1 MSVVNVNGSVA
12 EYFSL
17 LREMCGISPIAEKM
31 LNLLCALQQ
40 KPQLSFEAQK
50 VLLIYLSL
58 LEDGNTRIPL
68 DAERLYAKW
77 EQKWNGLVVQAES
90 RDALKS
96 FKRTEPYLAADTF
109 KPLIMSGVRDIAAGK
124 YTQIIGDNAT
134 PLRLQQT
141 PRCDYLISAKHFEDK
156 NHIENI
162 FKSGFFKESLLDG
175 AAVQLAKDF
184 VQGLLREGSPIHF
197 DDRQAEV
204 IARGVSQN
212 LIVTGGPGTGKT
224 TVIGFLLWKLFASDA
239 DYLNWDLYMAAPSG
253 KAADR
258 LAESMDDTLREISTA
273 ACDENPRFVE
283 KLAKASSYT
292 LHRLL
297 KYSVAKGGFTFNSGN
312 PLPEKAIYIIDEA
325 SMIDVSLFAAFLQA
339 LPPSGNFKLF
349 ILGDPNQLPSV
360 DAGAVLGN
368 ILEFDYNFV
377 VKLIRSNRFNDE
389 SRIGVLAGK
398 IQRGEEVAFE
408 AAPFNARATYWEER
422 DSVHLI
428 DLDQGQTLSR
438 REELRTVEN
447 LVRKWSLKFY
457 APLMD
462 LAEKVDPD
470 IPSECVTPE
479 QRSICEKLWD
489 AANQARI
496 LSAERRGNRGVET
509 LNQIVAETLTP
520 NSSTRFVGQI
530 LIFNRNQNEFKL
542 YNGDTGIVVKSNRH
556 EQYFLMLKKQS
567 KFVFYPLSYFAEDC
581 LEPSFAI
588 TIHKSQ
594 GSGYPNVMMF
604 LPTRKGHPLLN
615 RQILYTGIT
624 RTKKQSLTIVATP
637 ETFKAACE
645 TVIERDT
652 GIEL

>member
-17 LREMCGISPIAEKM
+17 LREMRGISPIAEKM

-90 RDALKS
+90 RDALKN

-141 PRCDYLISAKHFEDK
+141 SRCDYLISAKHLEDK

-258 LAESMDDTLREISTA
+258 LAESMDDTLHEISTA

-408 AAPFNARATYWEER
+408 AAPFNARATYWDER

-624 RTKKQSLTIVATP
+624 RTKKQSLSIVATP

>member
-1 MSVVNVNGSVA
+1 
-12 EYFSL
+12 
-17 LREMCGISPIAEKM
+17 
-31 LNLLCALQQ
+31 
-40 KPQLSFEAQK
+40 
-50 VLLIYLSL
+50 
-58 LEDGNTRIPL
+58 
-68 DAERLYAKW
+68 
-77 EQKWNGLVVQAES
+77 
-90 RDALKS
+90 
-96 FKRTEPYLAADTF
+96 
-109 KPLIMSGVRDIAAGK
+109 MSGVRDIAAGK

-141 PRCDYLISAKHFEDK
+141 PRCDYLISAKHLEDK

-175 AAVQLAKDF
+175 SAVQLAKDF

-258 LAESMDDTLREISTA
+258 LAESMDDTLHEISTA

-398 IQRGEEVAFE
+398 IQRGEEVAF
-408 AAPFNARATYWEER
+408 
-422 DSVHLI
+422 
-428 DLDQGQTLSR
+428 
-438 REELRTVEN
+438 
-447 LVRKWSLKFY
+447 
-457 APLMD
+457 
-462 LAEKVDPD
+462 
-470 IPSECVTPE
+470 
-479 QRSICEKLWD
+479 
-489 AANQARI
+489 
-496 LSAERRGNRGVET
+496 
-509 LNQIVAETLTP
+509 
-520 NSSTRFVGQI
+520 
-530 LIFNRNQNEFKL
+530 
-542 YNGDTGIVVKSNRH
+542 
-556 EQYFLMLKKQS
+556 
-567 KFVFYPLSYFAEDC
+567 
-581 LEPSFAI
+581 
-588 TIHKSQ
+588 
-594 GSGYPNVMMF
+594 
-604 LPTRKGHPLLN
+604 
-615 RQILYTGIT
+615 
-624 RTKKQSLTIVATP
+624 
-637 ETFKAACE
+637 
-645 TVIERDT
+645 
-652 GIEL
+652 

>member
-17 LREMCGISPIAEKM
+17 LREMRGISPIAEKM

-141 PRCDYLISAKHFEDK
+141 PRCDYLISAKHLEDK

-175 AAVQLAKDF
+175 SAVQLAKDF

-258 LAESMDDTLREISTA
+258 LAESMDDTLREISESVRS
-273 ACDENPRFVE
+273 ENPRFVE

-624 RTKKQSLTIVATP
+624 RTKKQSLSIIATP

>member
-17 LREMCGISPIAEKM
+17 LREMRGISPIAEKM

-141 PRCDYLISAKHFEDK
+141 PRCDYLISAKHLEDK

-479 QRSICEKLWD
+479 QRFICEKLWD

>member
-96 FKRTEPYLAADTF
+96 FKRTEPYLAADAF

-141 PRCDYLISAKHFEDK
+141 PRCDYLISAKHLEDK

-283 KLAKASSYT
+283 KLAKASGYT

-624 RTKKQSLTIVATP
+624 RTKKQSLSIIATP

>member
-17 LREMCGISPIAEKM
+17 LREMRGISPIAEKM

-50 VLLIYLSL
+50 VLLIYLTL

-141 PRCDYLISAKHFEDK
+141 PRCAYLISAKHLEDK

-224 TVIGFLLWKLFASDA
+224 TVIGFLLWKLFASDV

-258 LAESMDDTLREISTA
+258 LAESMDDTLREISESVRS
-273 ACDENPRFVE
+273 ENPRFVE
-283 KLAKASSYT
+283 KLVKASGYT

-398 IQRGEEVAFE
+398 IQRGEEVSFE

-479 QRSICEKLWD
+479 QRSICEKLWN

>member
-1 MSVVNVNGSVA
+1 MNLETANVNGSVV
-12 EYFSL
+12 EFYTL
-17 LREMCGISPIAEKM
+17 LREMRGISLVAEKM
-31 LNLLCALQQ
+31 HNLLCALQQ
-40 KPQLSFEAQK
+40 KPQLSFDAQK
-50 VLLIYLSL
+50 LLYVYLSL
-58 LEDGNTRIPL
+58 QEDGNTRIPL
-68 DAERLYAKW
+68 NAELLYSKW
-77 EQKWNGLVVQAES
+77 EQKWNGLVVQRQEPCPSAEVFLPII
-90 RDALKS
+90 RK
-96 FKRTEPYLAADTF
+96 
-109 KPLIMSGVRDIAAGK
+109 GVEDLVAGK
-124 YTQIIGDNAT
+124 YTQIIGEGAT

-141 PRCDYLISAKHFEDK
+141 PQCAYLISAKHLEDK
-156 NHIENI
+156 NHIESI
-162 FKSGFFKESLLDG
+162 FKSGFFKESPLDST
-175 AAVQLAKDF
+175 AIPQAKEF
-184 VQGLLREGSPIHF
+184 VHGLLREGSLIRF

-212 LIVTGGPGTGKT
+212 LIITGGPGTGKT

-239 DYLNWDLYMAAPSG
+239 DYLNWNLYMAAPSG

-258 LAESMDDTLREISTA
+258 LAESMDDTLREISA
-273 ACDENPRFVE
+273 AARDENPRFVE

-297 KYSVAKGGFTFNSGN
+297 KYSVSKGGFTFNSGN
-312 PLPEKAIYIIDEA
+312 PLPEKSIYIIDEA
-325 SMIDVSLFAAFLQA
+325 SMIDISLFAAFLQA

-368 ILEFDYNFV
+368 ILEFDRNFV
-377 VKLIRSNRFNDE
+377 VKLIRSNRFNDD
-389 SRIGVLAGK
+389 SKIGVLAGK

-408 AAPFNARATYWEER
+408 GVPFDAHAPYWEAT
-422 DSVHLI
+422 DSVHQL

-438 REELRTVEN
+438 KEELNAVES
-447 LVRKWSLKFY
+447 LVRKWTKKFY

-462 LAEKVDPD
+462 LASAVDPAM
-470 IPSECVTPE
+470 PSDKVTPE
-479 QRSICEKLWD
+479 QRAIREKLWSV
-489 AANQARI
+489 ANQARI

-509 LNQIVAETLTP
+509 LNRMVAEALGQ
-520 NSSTRFVGQI
+520 NASSRFVGQI

-542 YNGDTGIVVKSNRH
+542 YNGDTGIVVKSELH

-567 KFVFYPLSYFAEDC
+567 EYVFYPLSYFAEDC

-594 GSGYPNVMMF
+594 GSGYPNIMMF

-624 RTKKQSLTIVATP
+624 RTKKQSLTIIATP
-637 ETFKAACE
+637 KTFKSACE

>member
-1 MSVVNVNGSVA
+1 MNLETANVNGSVV
-12 EYFSL
+12 EFYTL
-17 LREMCGISPIAEKM
+17 LREMRGISLVAEKM
-31 LNLLCALQQ
+31 HNLLCALQQ
-40 KPQLSFEAQK
+40 KPQLSFDAQK
-50 VLLIYLSL
+50 LLYVYLSL
-58 LEDGNTRIPL
+58 QEDGNTRIPL
-68 DAERLYAKW
+68 NAELLYSKW
-77 EQKWNGLVVQAES
+77 EQKWNGLVVQRQEPCPSAEVFLPII
-90 RDALKS
+90 RK
-96 FKRTEPYLAADTF
+96 
-109 KPLIMSGVRDIAAGK
+109 GVEDLVAGK
-124 YTQIIGDNAT
+124 YTQIIGEGAT

-141 PRCDYLISAKHFEDK
+141 PQCAYLISAKHLEDK
-156 NHIENI
+156 NHIESI
-162 FKSGFFKESLLDG
+162 FKSGFFKESPLDST
-175 AAVQLAKDF
+175 AIPQAKEF
-184 VQGLLREGSPIHF
+184 VHGLLREGSPIRF

-212 LIVTGGPGTGKT
+212 LIITGGPGTGKT

-239 DYLNWDLYMAAPSG
+239 DYLNWNLYMAAPSG

-258 LAESMDDTLREISTA
+258 LAESMDDTLREISA
-273 ACDENPRFVE
+273 AARDKNPRFVE

-297 KYSVAKGGFTFNSGN
+297 KYSVSKGGFTFNSGN
-312 PLPEKAIYIIDEA
+312 PLPEKSIYIIDEA
-325 SMIDVSLFAAFLQA
+325 SMIDISLFAAFLQA

-368 ILEFDYNFV
+368 ILEFDRNFV
-377 VKLIRSNRFNDE
+377 VKLIRSNRFNDD
-389 SRIGVLAGK
+389 SKIGVLAGK

-408 AAPFNARATYWEER
+408 GVPFDAHAPYWEAT
-422 DSVHLI
+422 DSVHQL

-438 REELRTVEN
+438 KEELNAVES
-447 LVRKWSLKFY
+447 LVRKWTKKFY

-462 LAEKVDPD
+462 LANAVDPEM
-470 IPSECVTPE
+470 PSGEVTPE
-479 QRSICEKLWD
+479 QRAIREKLWSV
-489 AANQARI
+489 ANQARI

-509 LNQIVAETLTP
+509 LNRMVAEALGQ
-520 NSSTRFVGQI
+520 NASSRFVGQI

-542 YNGDTGIVVKSNRH
+542 YNGDTGIVVKSELH

-567 KFVFYPLSYFAEDC
+567 EYVFYPLSYFAEDC

-594 GSGYPNVMMF
+594 GSGYPNIMMF

-624 RTKKQSLTIVATP
+624 RTKKQSLTIIATP
-637 ETFKAACE
+637 KTFKSACE

>member
-1 MSVVNVNGSVA
+1 MNLETVNVNGSVV
-12 EYFSL
+12 EFYTL
-17 LREMCGISPIAEKM
+17 LREMRGISLIAEKM
-31 LNLLCALQQ
+31 HNLLCALQQ
-40 KPQLSFEAQK
+40 KPQLSFDAQK
-50 VLLIYLSL
+50 LLYIYLSL
-58 LEDGNTRIPL
+58 QEDGNTRIPL
-68 DAERLYAKW
+68 NAELLYSKW
-77 EQKWNGLVVQAES
+77 EQKWNGLVVQHQEPCPSAEVFLPII
-90 RDALKS
+90 RK
-96 FKRTEPYLAADTF
+96 
-109 KPLIMSGVRDIAAGK
+109 GVEDFVAGK
-124 YTQIIGDNAT
+124 YTQIIGEGAT

-141 PRCDYLISAKHFEDK
+141 PQCAYLISAKHLEDK

-162 FKSGFFKESLLDG
+162 FKSGFFKESPLDS
-175 AAVQLAKDF
+175 AAIPQAKEF
-184 VQGLLREGSPIHF
+184 VHGLLREGSPIRF

-212 LIVTGGPGTGKT
+212 LIITGGPGTGKT

-239 DYLNWDLYMAAPSG
+239 DYLNWNLYMAAPSG

-258 LAESMDDTLREISTA
+258 LAESMDDTLREISA
-273 ACDENPRFVE
+273 AARDENPRFVE

-297 KYSVAKGGFTFNSGN
+297 KYSVSKGGFTFNSGN
-312 PLPEKAIYIIDEA
+312 PLPEKSIYIIDEA
-325 SMIDVSLFAAFLQA
+325 SMIDISLFAAFLQA

-368 ILEFDYNFV
+368 ILEFDRNFV
-377 VKLIRSNRFNDE
+377 VKLIRSNRFNDD
-389 SRIGVLAGK
+389 SKIGVLAGK

-408 AAPFNARATYWEER
+408 GVPFDAHAPYWEAT
-422 DSVHLI
+422 DSVHQL

-438 REELRTVEN
+438 KEELNAVES
-447 LVRKWSLKFY
+447 LVRKWTKKFY

-462 LAEKVDPD
+462 LANAVDPEM
-470 IPSECVTPE
+470 PSDKVTPE
-479 QRSICEKLWD
+479 QRAIREKLWSVV
-489 AANQARI
+489 NQARI
-496 LSAERRGNRGVET
+496 LSAERHGNRGVET
-509 LNQIVAETLTP
+509 LNRMVAEALGQ
-520 NSSTRFVGQI
+520 NALSRFVGQI

-542 YNGDTGIVVKSNRH
+542 YTGDTGIVVKSELH

-567 KFVFYPLSYFAEDC
+567 EYVFYPLSYFAEDC

-594 GSGYPNVMMF
+594 GSGYPNIMMF

-624 RTKKQSLTIVATP
+624 RTKKQSLTIIATP
-637 ETFKAACE
+637 ETFKSACE
-645 TVIERDT
+645 TVTQRDT
-652 GIEL
+652 GIQL

>member
-17 LREMCGISPIAEKM
+17 LREMRGISPIAEKM

-141 PRCDYLISAKHFEDK
+141 PRCDYLISAKHLEDK

-162 FKSGFFKESLLDG
+162 FRSGFFKESLLDG

-258 LAESMDDTLREISTA
+258 LAESMDDTLHEISTA

-283 KLAKASSYT
+283 KLAKASGYT

-457 APLMD
+457 APLID

-624 RTKKQSLTIVATP
+624 RTKKQSLSIIATP

>member
-17 LREMCGISPIAEKM
+17 LREMRGISPIAEKM

-141 PRCDYLISAKHFEDK
+141 PRCDYLISAKHLEDK

-258 LAESMDDTLREISTA
+258 LAESMDDTLHEISTA

-438 REELRTVEN
+438 REELRAVEN

-624 RTKKQSLTIVATP
+624 RTKKQSLSIVATP

>member
-1 MSVVNVNGSVA
+1 MNLETANVNGSVV
-12 EYFSL
+12 EFYTL
-17 LREMCGISPIAEKM
+17 LREMRGISLVAEKM
-31 LNLLCALQQ
+31 HNLLCALQQ
-40 KPQLSFEAQK
+40 KPQLSFDAQK
-50 VLLIYLSL
+50 LLYVYLSL
-58 LEDGNTRIPL
+58 QEDGNTRIPL
-68 DAERLYAKW
+68 NAELLYSKW
-77 EQKWNGLVVQAES
+77 EQKWNGLVVQRQEPCPSAEVFLPII
-90 RDALKS
+90 RK
-96 FKRTEPYLAADTF
+96 
-109 KPLIMSGVRDIAAGK
+109 GVEDLVAGK
-124 YTQIIGDNAT
+124 YTQIIGEGAT

-141 PRCDYLISAKHFEDK
+141 PQCAYLISAKHLEDK
-156 NHIENI
+156 NHIESI
-162 FKSGFFKESLLDG
+162 FKSGFFKESPLDST
-175 AAVQLAKDF
+175 AIPQAKEF
-184 VQGLLREGSPIHF
+184 VHGLLREGSPIRF

-212 LIVTGGPGTGKT
+212 LIITGGPGTGKT

-239 DYLNWDLYMAAPSG
+239 DYLNWNLYMAAPSG

-258 LAESMDDTLREISTA
+258 LAESMDDTLREISA
-273 ACDENPRFVE
+273 AARDENPRFVE

-297 KYSVAKGGFTFNSGN
+297 KYSVSKGGFTFNSGN
-312 PLPEKAIYIIDEA
+312 PLPEKSIYIIDEA
-325 SMIDVSLFAAFLQA
+325 SMIDISLFAAFLQA

-368 ILEFDYNFV
+368 ILEFDRNFV
-377 VKLIRSNRFNDE
+377 VKLIRSNRFNDD
-389 SRIGVLAGK
+389 SKIGVLAGK

-408 AAPFNARATYWEER
+408 GVPFDAHAPYWEAT
-422 DSVHLI
+422 DSVHQL

-438 REELRTVEN
+438 KEELNAVES
-447 LVRKWSLKFY
+447 LVRKWTKKFY

-462 LAEKVDPD
+462 LASAVDPEM
-470 IPSECVTPE
+470 PSGEVTPE
-479 QRSICEKLWD
+479 QRAIREKLWSV
-489 AANQARI
+489 ANQARI

-509 LNQIVAETLTP
+509 LNRMVAEALGQ
-520 NSSTRFVGQI
+520 NASSRFVGQI

-542 YNGDTGIVVKSNRH
+542 YNGDTGIVVKSELH

-567 KFVFYPLSYFAEDC
+567 EYVFYPLSYFAEDC

-594 GSGYPNVMMF
+594 GSGYPNIMMF

-624 RTKKQSLTIVATP
+624 RTKKQSLTIIATP
-637 ETFKAACE
+637 KTFKSACE

>member
-17 LREMCGISPIAEKM
+17 LREMRGISPIAEKM

-68 DAERLYAKW
+68 NAERLYAKW

-141 PRCDYLISAKHFEDK
+141 PRCDYLISAKHLEDK

-258 LAESMDDTLREISTA
+258 LAESMDDTLHEISTA

-398 IQRGEEVAFE
+398 IQRGEEVSFE

-479 QRSICEKLWD
+479 QRSICEKLWN

>member
-17 LREMCGISPIAEKM
+17 LREMRGISPIAEKM

-141 PRCDYLISAKHFEDK
+141 PRCDYLISAKHLEDK

-175 AAVQLAKDF
+175 SAVQLAKDF
-184 VQGLLREGSPIHF
+184 VQGLLREGSSIHF

-624 RTKKQSLTIVATP
+624 RTKKQSLSIIATP

>member
-17 LREMCGISPIAEKM
+17 LREMRGISPIAEKM

-96 FKRTEPYLAADTF
+96 FKRTEPYLAADAF

-141 PRCDYLISAKHFEDK
+141 PRCDYLISAKHLEDK

-175 AAVQLAKDF
+175 SAVQLAKDF

-520 NSSTRFVGQI
+520 NSSTWFVGQI

-624 RTKKQSLTIVATP
+624 RTKKQSLSIVATP

>member
-17 LREMCGISPIAEKM
+17 LREMRGISPIAEKM

-77 EQKWNGLVVQAES
+77 VQKWNGLVVQAES

-141 PRCDYLISAKHFEDK
+141 PRCDYLISAKHLEDK

-175 AAVQLAKDF
+175 TAVQLAKDF
-184 VQGLLREGSPIHF
+184 VQGLLREGSSIHF

-457 APLMD
+457 VPLMD

-624 RTKKQSLTIVATP
+624 RTKKQSLTIVATS
-637 ETFKAACE
+637 ETFKAACG

>member
-17 LREMCGISPIAEKM
+17 LREMRGISPIAEKM

-141 PRCDYLISAKHFEDK
+141 PRCDYLISAKHLEDK

-479 QRSICEKLWD
+479 QRSICEKLWN

-624 RTKKQSLTIVATP
+624 RTKKQSLSIIATP

>member
-1 MSVVNVNGSVA
+1 MSVVNVNGPVA

-17 LREMCGISPIAEKM
+17 LREMRGISPIAEKM

-68 DAERLYAKW
+68 NAEMLYAKW

-141 PRCDYLISAKHFEDK
+141 PRCDYLISAKHLEDK

-175 AAVQLAKDF
+175 AAVQQAKDF

-408 AAPFNARATYWEER
+408 AAPFNARTTYWEER

-457 APLMD
+457 TPLID

-520 NSSTRFVGQI
+520 NSSARFVGQI

-567 KFVFYPLSYFAEDC
+567 KFAFYPLSYFAEDC

-645 TVIERDT
+645 TIIERDT

>member
-17 LREMCGISPIAEKM
+17 LREMRGISPIAEKM

-141 PRCDYLISAKHFEDK
+141 PRCDYLISAKHLEDK

-258 LAESMDDTLREISTA
+258 LAESMDDTLREISESVRS
-273 ACDENPRFVE
+273 ENPRFVE
-283 KLAKASSYT
+283 KLAKASGYT

-349 ILGDPNQLPSV
+349 ILGDPNQLPSI

-408 AAPFNARATYWEER
+408 AAPFNARATYWEEC
-422 DSVHLI
+422 DSIHLI

-470 IPSECVTPE
+470 IPSECVMPE

-624 RTKKQSLTIVATP
+624 RTKKQSLSIVATP

>member
-1 MSVVNVNGSVA
+1 MNLEIANVNGSVV
-12 EYFSL
+12 EFYTL
-17 LREMCGISPIAEKM
+17 LREMRGISLVAEKM
-31 LNLLCALQQ
+31 HNLLCALQQ
-40 KPQLSFEAQK
+40 KPQLSFDAQK
-50 VLLIYLSL
+50 LLYIYLSL
-58 LEDGNTRIPL
+58 QEDGNTRIPL
-68 DAERLYAKW
+68 NAELLYSKW
-77 EQKWNGLVVQAES
+77 EQKWNGLVVQRQEPSPSAEVFLPII
-90 RDALKS
+90 RKGVED
-96 FKRTEPYLAADTF
+96 LA
-109 KPLIMSGVRDIAAGK
+109 VGK
-124 YTQIIGDNAT
+124 YTQIIGEGAT

-141 PRCDYLISAKHFEDK
+141 PQCAYLISAKHLEDK

-162 FKSGFFKESLLDG
+162 FKSGFFKESPLDS
-175 AAVQLAKDF
+175 AAIPQAKEF
-184 VQGLLREGSPIHF
+184 VHGLLREGSPICF

-212 LIVTGGPGTGKT
+212 LIITGGPGTGKT

-239 DYLNWDLYMAAPSG
+239 DYLNWNLYMAAPSG

-273 ACDENPRFVE
+273 VRDENPRFVE

-297 KYSVAKGGFTFNSGN
+297 KYSVSKGGFTFNSGN
-312 PLPEKAIYIIDEA
+312 PLPEKSIYIIDEA
-325 SMIDVSLFAAFLQA
+325 SMIDISLFAAFLQA

-368 ILEFDYNFV
+368 ILEFDRNFV
-377 VKLIRSNRFNDE
+377 VKLIRSNRFNDD
-389 SRIGVLAGK
+389 SKIGVLAGK
-398 IQRGEEVAFE
+398 IQRGEDVAFE
-408 AAPFNARATYWEER
+408 GVPFDAHAPYWEAT
-422 DSVHLI
+422 DSVHQL

-438 REELRTVEN
+438 KEELNAVES
-447 LVRKWSLKFY
+447 LVRKWTKKFY

-462 LAEKVDPD
+462 LASAVDPEM
-470 IPSECVTPE
+470 PSGEVTPE
-479 QRSICEKLWD
+479 QRAIREKLWSV
-489 AANQARI
+489 ANQARI

-509 LNQIVAETLTP
+509 LNRMVAEALGQ
-520 NSSTRFVGQI
+520 NASSRFVGQI

-542 YNGDTGIVVKSNRH
+542 YNGDTGIVVKSELH

-567 KFVFYPLSYFAEDC
+567 EYVFYPLSYFAEDC

-594 GSGYPNVMMF
+594 GSGYPNIMMF

-624 RTKKQSLTIVATP
+624 RTKKQSLTIIATP
-637 ETFKAACE
+637 ETFKSACE
-645 TVIERDT
+645 TVTQRDT

>member
-1 MSVVNVNGSVA
+1 MNLETANVNGSVV
-12 EYFSL
+12 EFYTL
-17 LREMCGISPIAEKM
+17 LREMCGISLVAEKM
-31 LNLLCALQQ
+31 HNLLCALQQ
-40 KPQLSFEAQK
+40 KPQLSFDAQK
-50 VLLIYLSL
+50 LLYVYLSL
-58 LEDGNTRIPL
+58 QEDGNTRIPL
-68 DAERLYAKW
+68 NAELLYSKW
-77 EQKWNGLVVQAES
+77 EQKWNGLVVQRQEPCPSAEVFLPII
-90 RDALKS
+90 RK
-96 FKRTEPYLAADTF
+96 
-109 KPLIMSGVRDIAAGK
+109 GVEDLVAGK
-124 YTQIIGDNAT
+124 YTQIIGEGAT

-141 PRCDYLISAKHFEDK
+141 PQCAYLISAKHLEDK
-156 NHIENI
+156 NHIESI
-162 FKSGFFKESLLDG
+162 FKSGFFKESPLDST
-175 AAVQLAKDF
+175 AIPQAKEF
-184 VQGLLREGSPIHF
+184 VHGLLREGSPIRF

-212 LIVTGGPGTGKT
+212 LIITGGPGTGKT

-239 DYLNWDLYMAAPSG
+239 DYLNWNLYMAAPSG

-258 LAESMDDTLREISTA
+258 LAESMDDTLREISA
-273 ACDENPRFVE
+273 AARDENPRFVE

-297 KYSVAKGGFTFNSGN
+297 KYSVSKGGFTFNSGN
-312 PLPEKAIYIIDEA
+312 PLPEKSIYIIDEA
-325 SMIDVSLFAAFLQA
+325 SMIDISLFAAFLQA

-368 ILEFDYNFV
+368 ILEFDRNFV
-377 VKLIRSNRFNDE
+377 VKLIRSNRFNDD
-389 SRIGVLAGK
+389 SKIGVLAGK

-408 AAPFNARATYWEER
+408 GVPFDAHAPYWEAT
-422 DSVHLI
+422 DSVHQL

-438 REELRTVEN
+438 KEELNAVES
-447 LVRKWSLKFY
+447 LVRKWTKKFY

-462 LAEKVDPD
+462 LASAVDPAM
-470 IPSECVTPE
+470 PSDKVTPE
-479 QRSICEKLWD
+479 QRAIREKLWSV
-489 AANQARI
+489 ANQARI

-509 LNQIVAETLTP
+509 LNRMVAEALGQ
-520 NSSTRFVGQI
+520 NASSRFVGQI

-542 YNGDTGIVVKSNRH
+542 YNGDTGIVVKSELH

-567 KFVFYPLSYFAEDC
+567 EYVFYPLSYFAEDC

-594 GSGYPNVMMF
+594 GSGYPNIMMF

-624 RTKKQSLTIVATP
+624 RTKKQSLTIIATP
-637 ETFKAACE
+637 KTFKSACE

>member
-17 LREMCGISPIAEKM
+17 LREMRGISPIAEKM

-141 PRCDYLISAKHFEDK
+141 PRCDYLISAKHLEDK

-175 AAVQLAKDF
+175 SAVQLAKDF

-283 KLAKASSYT
+283 KLAKASGYT

-389 SRIGVLAGK
+389 SRIGMLAGK

-520 NSSTRFVGQI
+520 NSSVRFVGQI